1 MGSVSPHALSLS
13 SAADFELIELT
24 SASGLRAQ
32 LLPSGTLFALRHRE
46 TLLNQLLPGPA
57 VEGLFRLLVR
67 WKNAAGQVAGS
78 APLVG
83 REVAFAA
90 EGGPAWRAEPRPGLE
105 CVTTLTL
112 HPQHAAWAWRVQ
124 LRNTSA
130 APLAC
135 DIFHAQDLGL
145 ADEGAVRNNE
155 AYVSQY
161 LDLLPVSDA
170 TLGHVIFARQNQ
182 PAAGGRHPWA
192 AFACADGA
200 AAFCTDG
207 YQFFGA
213 DHRLTGEP
221 LALREPQL
229 PSRRL
234 QYECAVAGLQSRP
247 LNLAPGATV
256 VVTFVARYLEN
267 HPTASSEAD
276 LACLAEILPATWAAA
291 PRASAF
297 AHTVDSVFVQA
308 PWLHGA
314 HPTDAEVSAWFAGAR
329 RHEEFDTQRR
339 LLSFF
344 CGDQTHVVLRAKE
357 AIVARPHGHILR
369 NGDGRWID
377 DTQFG
382 VTCYAAGV
390 FGAQVY
396 LGNPS
401 IARLL
406 SVVRNP
412 LNVARASGQRV
423 FVRRA
428 GAWHQLGV
436 PSAFVM
442 ARDRVSWIYR
452 LSDATIEAS
461 LWCSAE
467 LAASYLTLSV
477 TQGTAQEFLVTHQLA
492 LGANE
497 FDSLC
502 TLEVHGTAGWLA
514 ARPSSTSFLAEHLPH
529 TAFAIAAVDPEQVA
543 ALGGDELLY
552 ADGRRR
558 GAPYAVLRST
568 PTTRFAVA
576 LAGTHEGAVALAA
589 LVAAAR
595 SDFAAGKPATP
606 PAAPVRLGSTRSE
619 RVEVNPQDAGV
630 ARLDDV
636 LPWFTHNA
644 SIHFSTP
651 HGLEQYGGAAWGVR
665 DVTQGSIE
673 WLLAAGEFVL
683 ARRVLERVFAQQYA
697 GAAAQA
703 EHVEGAW
710 PQWFMFPPFHFIQ
723 QAHSHGD
730 VCFWPVKALCD
741 YVEASN
747 DFEFLN
753 ERVGYTDAKTFTPT
767 EPRESLWAHCD
778 RVIAHV
784 ESRLVPGTAL
794 VNYGDGDWDDTLQ
807 PADPTLRT
815 RMVSAWTVGL
825 AFHAFRQFAAVSRR
839 AGEGARAEKLEALL
853 ARMRHDFATQL
864 MPGGTVAGFLINEP
878 DGSKRP
884 LLHPSDRITNIRY
897 RLLPMTRSVIAEL
910 FTREEAQRHL
920 TIVEGELKF
929 SDGVRLMSE
938 PAIYRGGLETL
949 FKRAETAANVGRE
962 IGLQYV
968 HAHLRYAEA
977 MAKVGDAE
985 RLWEAL
991 QVVNPVGLDQVL
1003 PQAVARQ
1010 SNVYFSSSDA
1020 DFADR
1025 VEAAARWPELRA
1037 GRVPVRGGWRLYSSG
1052 PGLFLHKV
1060 RACLLG
1066 VRESFGDVV
1075 FDPVL
1080 PHRLDGLTAE
1090 THLCGRPVRIVYA
1103 VKHGTHAPQQVR
1115 ANGHVL
1121 RSTRDPNPYRDGG
1134 LRVPLAQVSAHLT
1147 SATNVIEIDL

>member
-13 SAADFELIELT
+13 SAADFGLIELT

-57 VEGLFRLLVR
+57 EEGLFRLLVR

-83 REVAFAA
+83 REVAFSSA
-90 EGGPAWRAEPRPGLE
+90 GGPAWRTEPCAGVE

-112 HPQHAAWAWRVQ
+112 HPQHAVWAWRVQ
-124 LRNTSA
+124 IRNAS
-130 APLAC
+130 PEPFAC
-135 DIFHAQDLGL
+135 EIFHAQDLGL
-145 ADEGAVRNNE
+145 ADEAAVRNNE

-161 LDLLPVSDA
+161 IDLLPVDDA
-170 TLGHVIFARQNQ
+170 ALGHVILARQNQ

-192 AFACADGA
+192 AFACAEGA

-221 LALREPQL
+221 AVLREAQL

-234 QYECAVAGLQSRP
+234 QYECALAGLQSRP
-247 LNLAPGATV
+247 LNLAPGASV
-256 VVTFVARYLEN
+256 VVTFVARYLED
-267 HPTASSEAD
+267 HPAASSSAD
-276 LACLAEILPATWAAA
+276 IARLAEVLPAAWAAA
-291 PRASAF
+291 PRTPAF
-297 AHTVDSVFVQA
+297 ASNVGSVFVGA
-308 PWLHGA
+308 PWAHGA
-314 HPTDAEVSAWFAGAR
+314 SPTAAELAAWFPGAR
-329 RHEEFDTQRR
+329 RHEEFDAQHR

-344 CGDQTHVVLRAKE
+344 CDDQTHVVLRAKE
-357 AIVARPHGHILR
+357 SAVARPHGHILR

-377 DTQFG
+377 DDQFG
-382 VTCYAAGV
+382 VTCYAAGI

-428 GAWHQLGV
+428 GAWQQLGV

-442 ARDRVSWIYR
+442 EAGRVRWLYR
-452 LSDATIEAS
+452 FADATIEAT

-467 LAASYLTLSV
+467 LAASYLTLAV
-477 TQGTAQEFLVTHQLA
+477 VDGEAQEFLLTHQLA

-497 FDSLC
+497 FDGRGL
-502 TLEVHGTAGWLA
+502 LEVNAAAGWIA
-514 ARPSSTSFLAEHLPH
+514 AAPARSSFLAEHLPN
-529 TAFAIAAVDPEQVA
+529 TCFALASTDPEQVA
-543 ALGGDELLY
+543 AVGGDELLY
-552 ADGRRR
+552 ADGNPR
-558 GAPYAVLRST
+558 GGPYAVFRSVVGR
-568 PTTRFAVA
+568 RFALA
-576 LAGTHEGAVALAA
+576 LLGTHEGLAA
-589 LVAAAR
+589 LEPAVAAAR
-595 SDFAAGKPATP
+595 SDYAAGQVAIP
-606 PAAPVRLGSTRSE
+606 PAAPVRLGGSR
-619 RVEVNPQDAGV
+619 DAGV

-673 WLLAAGEFVL
+673 WLLAAGEFAA
-683 ARRVLERVFAQQYA
+683 ARRVLERVFSQQYA
-697 GAAAQA
+697 GPAAQA
-703 EHVEGAW
+703 EHVDGAW

-741 YVEASN
+741 YVEATN
-747 DFEFLN
+747 DFDFLN
-753 ERVGYTDAKTFTPT
+753 EPVGYTDAKTFTT
-767 EPRESLWAHCD
+767 TGPRESLWAHCD
-778 RVIAHV
+778 RVLAHV

-807 PADPTLRT
+807 PAAPAMRT
-815 RMVSAWTVGL
+815 RMVSAWTVAL
-825 AFHAFRQFAAVSRR
+825 AFHTFRQFAGVSRR
-839 AGEGARAEKLEALL
+839 AGQGSRAEKLEALL
-853 ARMRHDFATQL
+853 TRMRTDFAAQL
-864 MPGGTVAGFLINEP
+864 MPDGTVAGFLINEA

-910 FTREEAQRHL
+910 FTPEEAKRHL
-920 TIVEGELKF
+920 EIVERELKF
-929 SDGVRLMSE
+929 TDGVRLMSE
-938 PAIYRGGLETL
+938 PAIYHGGLEKL

-985 RLWEAL
+985 RLWQAL
-991 QVVNPVGLDQVL
+991 QVVNPVGLDQVV
-1003 PQAVARQ
+1003 PRAVPRQ

-1025 VEAAARWPELRA
+1025 IDAAARWPELRA

-1080 PHRLDGLTAE
+1080 PRSLDGLAAT
-1090 THLCGRPVRIVYA
+1090 TRLCGRSVRIVYRVRTA
-1103 VKHGTHAPQQVR
+1103 SFAPQQVR
-1115 ANGHVL
+1115 VNGVL
-1121 RSTRDPNPYRDGG
+1121 LSGTREANPYRTGG
-1134 LRVPLAQVSAHLT
+1134 LRLPLARLSAHLT
-1147 SATNVIEIDL
+1147 PESNLIEIDL